1 MNLKT
6 TASQSPLKNEPKNV
20 LPENHQKPQMQA
32 SGDKVQ
38 LQTAPSNV
46 KYGANTPN
54 GKLQLIGD
62 KISMG
67 QSPVLGYQSA
77 NTPMSDRAVDSK
89 KGY

>member
-32 SGDKVQ
+32 SGDKAP
-38 LQTAPSNV
+38 LQTTPSNV